1 MKKGSISYRAVV
13 SLLCLSVVIIAGGC
27 SGKRVAASSGDAS
40 STKKEISPAASAT
53 APVETISPEPMVTIP
68 DDRRPTPDDYQSTIE
83 AAREPLPESATP
95 LESSSERAAGTMES
109 APPIS
114 PSSSPSAFA
123 ATDSSSPGDIYFD
136 FDQFVV
142 RGDAEP
148 VLAANAAWIKRM
160 PDKSV
165 LIEGHCDERGTQ
177 AYNLV
182 LGEKRA
188 RSAKRYLEDL
198 GVPGSRLQII
208 SYGEVRPFC
217 KEHDEHCYQLNR
229 RAHFVAK

>member
-13 SLLCLSVVIIAGGC
+13 SLLCLSAVMLSGGC

-40 STKKEISPAASAT
+40 STTKEKSAAASAA

-68 DDRRPTPDDYQSTIE
+68 DNRQSTIE
-83 AAREPLPESATP
+83 AAREPLAAPSSPNEGPSSSFE
-95 LESSSERAAGTMES
+95 ESSR
-109 APPIS
+109 S
-114 PSSSPSAFA
+114 PSSLSPAPA
-123 ATDSSSPGDIYFD
+123 GTDSSTLGDIYFD
-136 FDQFVV
+136 FDQYVI
-142 RGDAEP
+142 RTDALP
-148 VLAANAAWIKRM
+148 VIEANAVWIKSM
-160 PDKSV
+160 PGKSV

-188 RSAKRYLEDL
+188 RSAKRYLEEL
-198 GVPGSRLQII
+198 GVPASRLQII

-217 KEHDEHCYQLNR
+217 KGRNEQCYQLNR

>member
-1 MKKGSISYRAVV
+1 MQNGSISYRAVV
-13 SLLCLSVVIIAGGC
+13 SLLCLSAVMLSGGC
-27 SGKRVAASSGDAS
+27 SGKRVAASSGDTS
-40 STKKEISPAASAT
+40 SMTKEKSTAASAT

-68 DDRRPTPDDYQSTIE
+68 DNSLSVPEDQRSTLE
-83 AAREPLPESATP
+83 AAREPP
-95 LESSSERAAGTMES
+95 AAPS
-109 APPIS
+109 PPNEG
-114 PSSSPSAFA
+114 PSSSFEESSRSLSSLSPALA
-123 ATDSSSPGDIYFD
+123 GTDSSTLGDIYFD
-136 FDQFVV
+136 FDQYVI
-142 RGDAEP
+142 RTDALP
-148 VLAANAAWIKRM
+148 VIEANAVWIKNM
-160 PDKSV
+160 PGKSV

-177 AYNLV
+177 AYNVV

-198 GVPGSRLQII
+198 GVPGSQLQII